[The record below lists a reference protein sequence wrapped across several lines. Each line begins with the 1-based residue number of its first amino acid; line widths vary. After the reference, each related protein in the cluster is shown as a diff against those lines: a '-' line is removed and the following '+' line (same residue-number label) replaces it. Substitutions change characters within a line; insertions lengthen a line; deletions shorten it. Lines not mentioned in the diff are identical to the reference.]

1 MIAAI
6 TILIAIS
13 GAALLLILFIRIR
26 DAGKELR
33 LDQHRSKAMGLMQ
46 LLLGTAQGV
55 AKHNGIALSS
65 NNQVF
70 EPPTNIALGTAYLNY
85 VLKRHNGNA
94 MLAVASYNGGPN
106 AAAKWMREFQVAGGG
121 DQEYLVENIPFQE
134 TRDYVRK
141 VFANYWTYEN
151 LYLKKQVN

>member
-1 MIAAI
+1 MDPLLVHA
-6 TILIAIS
+6 LIRQES
-13 GAALLLILFIRIR
+13 RYETTALS
-26 DAGKELR
+26 
-33 LDQHRSKAMGLMQ
+33 RSKAMGLMQ

-55 AKHNGIALSS
+55 AKHNGITLSS

-106 AAAKWMREFQVAGGG
+106 AAAKWMREFQATGGG